1 MPKSPSPA
9 KVSFSALPVLSTG
22 EQGKDSRIPWV
33 VVRTSAVG
41 CELFQLGWNE
51 EAGIEE
57 LGCLSATV
65 SRNNIIIYIQSP
77 AWSQGSEQ

>member
-1 MPKSPSPA
+1 MPKSPTSA
-9 KVSFSALPVLSTG
+9 KVSFSALPVLSTA
-22 EQGKDSRIPWV
+22 EQGKEARIPWF

-57 LGCLSATV
+57 LGRL
-65 SRNNIIIYIQSP
+65 
-77 AWSQGSEQ
+77 